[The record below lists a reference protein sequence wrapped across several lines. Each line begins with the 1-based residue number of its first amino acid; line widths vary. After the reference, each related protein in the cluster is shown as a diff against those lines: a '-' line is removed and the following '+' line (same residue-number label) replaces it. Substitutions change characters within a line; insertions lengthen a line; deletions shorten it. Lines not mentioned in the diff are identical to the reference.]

1 MADVRNRFFVPNVEE
16 FFNDL
21 LRTLHQCDE
30 NYLDEGSEEFI
41 SRRLEQYQQTLRV
54 MYSRVREY
62 RPNAPVQL
70 LEDMEQLLDIISS
83 KIEQLQSLYDDNYF
97 EDRMDTVNNEQRTSL
112 SAHMHLG
119 NVGRPRYEITQEQ
132 IELLHDALGFRW
144 ADIARMLGVSSRTLI
159 RRRQDFSMP
168 VGHQQNFSTLSDDA
182 LDRVI
187 SEILAITPQSG
198 LRLVQGALRSRGY
211 RIQRR
216 RIIEALQR
224 LDPIT
229 SALRQTRGIIRRTY
243 RVPGPNSLW

>member
-1 MADVRNRFFVPNVEE
+1 M
-16 FFNDL
+16 
-21 LRTLHQCDE
+21 HQCDE

-41 SRRLEQYQQTLRV
+41 SRRLEEYQQTLRV

-119 NVGRPRYEITQEQ
+119 NVGRPRYKITQEQ

-168 VGHQQNFSTLSDDA
+168 VGHQQNFSTLSDDG

-187 SEILAITPQSG
+187 SEIYYWLSHHC
-198 LRLVQGALRSRGY
+198 LVFALFR
-211 RIQRR
+211 
-216 RIIEALQR
+216 EH
-224 LDPIT
+224 
-229 SALRQTRGIIRRTY
+229 
-243 RVPGPNSLW
+243 